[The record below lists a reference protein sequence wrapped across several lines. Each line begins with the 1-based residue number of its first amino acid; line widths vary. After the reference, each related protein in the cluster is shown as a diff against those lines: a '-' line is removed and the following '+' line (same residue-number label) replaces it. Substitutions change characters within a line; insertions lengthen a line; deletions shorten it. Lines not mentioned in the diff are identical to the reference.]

1 MLHSIW
7 ILRHSNKIQQ
17 LFIST
22 ISKIDNIESK
32 LKMHTVLVKILSLYC
47 RPSSLCFLMKKFFF
61 FFRTIWRHAESNTNY
76 AIGNNTTVIRSKR
89 YADICLFFH
98 WFYGIILVLNRKK
111 IIFLKPLEKLQV
123 LNPYLWKIWYSRIW
137 WSIN

>member
-32 LKMHTVLVKILSLYC
+32 LKMHKVLVKILSLYC
-47 RPSSLCFLMKKFFF
+47 RPSSLCFLMNNFFF
-61 FFRTIWRHAESNTNY
+61 FFRTIWRYADSNTNY
-76 AIGNNTTVIRSKR
+76 AIGNNTTIIRSKR

-98 WFYGIILVLNRKK
+98 WFYRNYFSFKSKENKFFKASGKVTGFKSLFMKNMILKNLM
-111 IIFLKPLEKLQV
+111 E
-123 LNPYLWKIWYSRIW
+123 Y
-137 WSIN
+137 